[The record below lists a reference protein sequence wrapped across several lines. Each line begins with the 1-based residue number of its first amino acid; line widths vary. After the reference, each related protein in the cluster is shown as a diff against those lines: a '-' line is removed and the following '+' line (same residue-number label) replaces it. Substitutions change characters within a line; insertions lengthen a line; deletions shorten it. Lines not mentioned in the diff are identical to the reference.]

1 MKYRFISIVIL
12 LVFIF
17 FPVEIG
23 IAYQHV
29 DNINEGISTFF
40 LTSLNDGENIELNL
54 THTENGNFT
63 LFLFDQRPINSYV
76 KIDKT
81 LDNEIFSLSI
91 NYSLDDNPYINYTVL
106 ETKIYYIQ
114 IILLDNGPDT
124 FFLYCNHELT
134 RYYIPIIPGYQISL
148 VISSIIIAITL
159 IFLKYQKRSK
169 KVQEIF

>member
-1 MKYRFISIVIL
+1 MKYRFISIVVL

-17 FPVEIG
+17 IPVEIG

-29 DNINEGISTFF
+29 DNINEGISSFF

-54 THTENGNFT
+54 THTGSGNFT
-63 LFLFDQRPINSYV
+63 LFLFDQRPINSFV

-81 LDNEIFSLSI
+81 LDNEIFSIAI
-91 NYSLDDNPYINYTVL
+91 NYSLDDNPYINYTAV
-106 ETKIYYIQ
+106 EDKIYYIQ
-114 IILLDNGPDT
+114 VILLDNGPDT

-148 VISSIIIAITL
+148 VVSSIIIASAL
-159 IFLKYQKRSK
+159 IFLIYRRKIKN
-169 KVQEIF
+169 

>member
-1 MKYRFISIVIL
+1 MKYRFISIVVL

-17 FPVEIG
+17 IPVEIG

-29 DNINEGISTFF
+29 DNINEGISSFF

-54 THTENGNFT
+54 THTGSGNFT
-63 LFLFDQRPINSYV
+63 LFLFDQRPINSFV

-81 LDNEIFSLSI
+81 LDNEIFSIAI
-91 NYSLDDNPYINYTVL
+91 NYSLDDNPYINHTAV
-106 ETKIYYIQ
+106 ENKIYYIQ
-114 IILLDNGPDT
+114 VILLDNGPDT

-148 VISSIIIAITL
+148 VVSSIIIASAL
-159 IFLKYQKRSK
+159 IFLIYRRKIKN
-169 KVQEIF
+169 